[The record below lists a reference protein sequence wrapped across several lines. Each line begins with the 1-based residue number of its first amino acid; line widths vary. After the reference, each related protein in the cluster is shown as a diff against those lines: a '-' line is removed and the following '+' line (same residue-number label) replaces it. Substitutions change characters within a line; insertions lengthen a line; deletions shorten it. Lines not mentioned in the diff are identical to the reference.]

1 MDPRRRPIALQHAL
15 LVGAGLAAGLAIR
28 AANLGGPAFGYDE
41 LYHVFA
47 AKGLLD
53 GEGLAL
59 PSGRPY
65 TRGALVSL
73 LTAGAFVLFGE
84 HEWSARVPALLF
96 GAASLVLIYAAGR
109 TLFGPIAGV
118 TALWLLALSP
128 EAVDA
133 DRYAR
138 MYSPL
143 TAFGLLAALAAY
155 RALEGGGRRWAV
167 VAVAA
172 AAVAV
177 HLHPAALMLVVAVGA
192 YAASCCLAAALRG
205 ERQPR
210 RHLALALGLLAL
222 AAASAL
228 TPPVRSLVR
237 EAAATPLPWYR
248 PEPGDVLTYHRHLAA
263 TYGWLWPLLWP
274 ATFVALLTRPRP
286 GLFTALA
293 FWLQLVIL
301 SVAVATKHVRYIIH
315 VLPFA
320 WLVLGGAAQS
330 LWPPA
335 RDALQARVRAWVPG
349 RLAGAAASAAVLVL
363 AVAPLARLM
372 PSVPAAASRPWRT
385 EGAFATGHFD
395 DWRGL
400 ERELRPRLDP
410 RALLVTRVQLAAR
423 YYLGRP
429 AHHLLSAH
437 ARRGGGDWE
446 QPSRTDDDQVQHAGD
461 LARLRRL
468 GAPVWLVVEAWR
480 WEQPGYL
487 DEGLVAAAARD
498 CRPVPVGAVAFVVFA
513 CDPIT
518 AVGLAPAADR
528 SAGERGGTRPER
540 GR

>member
-1 MDPRRRPIALQHAL
+1 MDPRPRPVALRHAP
-15 LVGAGLAAGLAIR
+15 LVVAGLAVGLAIR

-47 AKGLLD
+47 AKSLLD
-53 GEGLAL
+53 GEGLVL

-73 LTAGAFVLFGE
+73 LTAGAFALFGE
-84 HEWSARVPALLF
+84 HEWAARVPALLF

-118 TALWLLALSP
+118 AAVWLLALSP

-155 RALEGGGRRWAV
+155 RALEGGGRRWAA

-177 HLHPAALMLVVAVGA
+177 HLHPGALGLVVAVGA
-192 YAASCCLAAALRG
+192 YAAACCLAAALRG

-210 RHLALALGLLAL
+210 RHLALVLVLLAA

-228 TPPVRSLVR
+228 TPPVRSLVHG
-237 EAAATPLPWYR
+237 AVSTPLPWYR
-248 PEPGDVLTYHRHLAA
+248 PAPDDALTYHRHLAA

-274 ATFVALLTRPRP
+274 ATFVALIARPKP

-293 FWLQLVIL
+293 FWLQFVIL
-301 SVAVATKHVRYIIH
+301 SVAVATKHVRYVIPI
-315 VLPFA
+315 LPFA

-335 RDALQARVRAWVPG
+335 REALQARMRAWVPG
-349 RLAGAAASAAVLVL
+349 RLAGAASAVVILLVL
-363 AVAPLARLM
+363 APLVRLM

-385 EGAFATGHFD
+385 EGAFATGRFD

-400 ERELRPRLDP
+400 ARELRPRLDP

-429 AHHLLSAH
+429 AYHLLSAH
-437 ARRGGGDWE
+437 ARRGGSDWE
-446 QPSRTDDDQVQHAGD
+446 QPDRTDHGQVQHAGD

-480 WEQPGYL
+480 WRQPGYL
-487 DEGLVAAAARD
+487 DEGLEAAAARD
-498 CRPVPVGAVAFVVFA
+498 CRRVPVGSVAFVVFA

-518 AVGLAPAADR
+518 AVGLAPDSER
-528 SAGERGGTRPER
+528 PAGARGGTRT
-540 GR
+540 GRDR